1 MVVGC
6 SVSWAG
12 NCSIGCAG
20 GCTKR
25 VLCKVFSLASR
36 CIRGNI
42 KKSSKRPHILC
53 EARAPALAL
62 IAKKISL
69 REKISSGL
77 VQPDRVKKR
86 GSQRSD
92 FLPIKED
99 IRKQP
104 KDHTTGIEMNDSF
117 NQPQNPG
124 NRRSRRRKRNFSNQS
139 QGGQHNQGGQNR
151 NRNNR
156 NRGQRRGGVFV
167 GPMDH
172 SYLNQGNGAGG
183 GQGRFRNGLGGGQRT
198 SELEP
203 LPPRE
208 DAPTRIFAFVDD
220 LFFLAKI
227 QEIGRKLNVKVEFVK
242 SQEEIDE
249 KVGDAPE
256 EKPSLVI
263 VDLNSNSIKPITIVS
278 KLKSKFKKNTSIV
291 GFLSHV
297 QGDLK
302 VKAQEAGCDV
312 VMPRSAFSQT
322 LPSLLRRH
330 GAQEEPEENFNKA

>member
-1 MVVGC
+1 
-6 SVSWAG
+6 
-12 NCSIGCAG
+12 
-20 GCTKR
+20 
-25 VLCKVFSLASR
+25 
-36 CIRGNI
+36 
-42 KKSSKRPHILC
+42 
-53 EARAPALAL
+53 
-62 IAKKISL
+62 
-69 REKISSGL
+69 
-77 VQPDRVKKR
+77 
-86 GSQRSD
+86 
-92 FLPIKED
+92 
-99 IRKQP
+99 
-104 KDHTTGIEMNDSF
+104 MNDSF

-124 NRRSRRRKRNFSNQS
+124 KRRQRRHKRNFSNQS
-139 QGGQHNQGGQNR
+139 QGGQHNHGGQGR

-183 GQGRFRNGLGGGQRT
+183 GQGRFRNGLGAAQRAG
-198 SELEP
+198 ELEP

-208 DAPTRIFAFVDD
+208 DAPARIFAFVDD

-249 KVGDAPE
+249 KVGETPE

-263 VDLNSNSIKPITIVS
+263 VDLNCNSIKPISIVA
-278 KLKSKFKKNTSIV
+278 KLKSRFKKSTSVV

-330 GAQEEPEENFNKA
+330 GAHEEPEENFNKA